1 MDKGA
6 AATVEFTVEYV
17 CRVGMPSGDVV
28 ERTFSAPDERVLR
41 ADLERQ
47 GLYLLAVRR
56 RLSLAAL
63 RLRKPRVD
71 PGNLLVFSQELAALL
86 KAGLPLFQSLDV
98 MLERQRDAVFRR
110 SLAAVRE
117 KVKAGTA
124 LSDAFQQ
131 EGGLYPPIF
140 AASLVAGE
148 RSGNLD
154 EVLKRFSS
162 HLRLNQALKKK
173 AVSASV
179 YPIVL
184 LTMMVGL
191 VLLLVGWVIPQFQS
205 FYEGLGAQLP
215 TPTRVLLSASAAFR
229 ANLPWIVFGLGM
241 AGMAALYWL
250 RREGSGEAIDRA
262 LLRVPYFG
270 GLMRM
275 YATSQLMRTLSTL
288 LAGGLP
294 LLNALEVAAASI
306 GNRAMARAIG
316 EATGRIREG
325 ASLTTALEST
335 GMLES
340 LPLEMVKVGEQTGAL
355 GDMLNAISDFYDE
368 DLDTQM
374 AAVLSLV
381 EPVLLVLM
389 AVIVAAMLL
398 AFYLP
403 MFQAIS
409 AVQGTVR

>member
-1 MDKGA
+1 M
-6 AATVEFTVEYV
+6 EYV
-17 CRVGMPSGDVV
+17 CRVGTPSGEVV
-28 ERTFSAPDERVLR
+28 ERAFSASDERALR

-47 GLYLLAVRR
+47 GLYLLSVRR
-56 RLSLAAL
+56 GLSLSAF
-63 RLRKPRVD
+63 RLRKRRVD
-71 PGNLLVFSQELAALL
+71 PAKVLVFAQELAALL

-98 MLERQRDAVFRR
+98 MLERQRDPLLRQ
-110 SLAAVRE
+110 SLASVRE
-117 KVKAGTA
+117 KVKSGTA
-124 LSDAFQQ
+124 LSDAFRQ

-140 AASLVAGE
+140 SASLVAGE

-154 EVLKRFSS
+154 QVLRRFSS
-162 HLRLNQALKKK
+162 HLRLNLSLRKK
-173 AVSASV
+173 AISASV

-191 VLLLVGWVIPQFQS
+191 VAILLVWVIPQFKS
-205 FYEGLGAQLP
+205 FYEGLGAELP
-215 TPTRVLLSASAAFR
+215 LATRMLLGLATTVR
-229 ANLPWIVFGLGM
+229 ANLLWIVLGLGM
-241 AGMAALYWL
+241 LGVFVVYWL
-250 RREGSGEAIDRA
+250 RKEGSGVALDRA
-262 LLRVPYFG
+262 LLRLPYFG

-306 GNRAMARAIG
+306 GNRAMAQAVG
-316 EATGRIREG
+316 AATGRIREG

-335 GMLES
+335 GMLEA

-355 GDMLNAISDFYDE
+355 GDMLDAISDFYDE
-368 DLDTQM
+368 DLDTRM
-374 AAVLSLV
+374 ATVLSLV

-409 AVQGTVR
+409 AVQGHVR

>member
-1 MDKGA
+1 MD
-6 AATVEFTVEYV
+6 YV
-17 CRVGMPSGDVV
+17 CRVGTSSGEVV
-28 ERTFSAPDERVLR
+28 ERTISASDERALR
-41 ADLERQ
+41 ADLEQQ
-47 GLYLLAVRR
+47 GLYLLSMRR
-56 RLSLAAL
+56 GLSLSLL
-63 RLRKPRVD
+63 RLRRRRVD
-71 PGNLLVFSQELAALL
+71 PSLLLVFAQELAALL

-98 MLERQRDAVFRR
+98 MLERQRDPLLRQ
-110 SLAAVRE
+110 SLAEVRE
-117 KVKAGTA
+117 KVKSGTA
-124 LSDAFQQ
+124 LSDAFRQ
-131 EGGLYPPIF
+131 EGDLYPPIF

-154 EVLKRFSS
+154 EVLRRFAG
-162 HLRLNQALKKK
+162 HLRLNLSLRKK

-191 VLLLVGWVIPQFQS
+191 VSVLVVYVIPQFRA
-205 FYEGLGAQLP
+205 FYEGLGAELP
-215 TPTRVLLSASAAFR
+215 FATRMLLAFATTVR
-229 ANLPWIVFGLGM
+229 ANLLWIVLGVGL
-241 AGMAALYWL
+241 LVFSVVSWL
-250 RREGSGEAIDRA
+250 QREGSGVVVDRA
-262 LLRVPYFG
+262 LLRLPYFG

-306 GNRAMARAIG
+306 GNRAMAQAVG
-316 EATGRIREG
+316 TATGRIREG

-335 GMLES
+335 GMLEA

-355 GDMLNAISDFYDE
+355 GDMLNAVAEFYDE
-368 DLDTQM
+368 DLDTRM
-374 AAVLSLV
+374 ATVLSLV

-389 AVIVAAMLL
+389 AFIVAAMLL

-409 AVQGTVR
+409 AVQGGVR